1 MNEFKCPNCGENSM
15 LIVKTYKM
23 TNSENYIKCG
33 RCLHVWM
40 QRKKQIKD
48 FIVNLVLTV
57 FGSLCFGVLIFAYME
72 KLWTIYVLAVLMIGI
87 VGLTNYIVHKKPGQ

>member
-23 TNSENYIKCG
+23 TNSENYIRCG

-40 QRKKQIKD
+40 QRKRKIKD
-48 FIVNLVLTV
+48 FLLNALTMI
-57 FGSLCFGVLIFAYME
+57 FTAFCLCGLLFTYME
-72 KLWTIYVLAVLMIGI
+72 KMWFYYVAIVLMVGI
-87 VGLTNYIVHKKPGQ
+87 VGFANYIVNHRQ